1 MNPWLVALAALSGA
15 AGVWLLYLASPQQ
28 QWRVQGPRRS
38 GWPGVLC
45 LLLSLALAW
54 PLMGALEAVA
64 AWLALAMLA
73 ASLAPFAGAWRA
85 RRRGGAR

>member
-1 MNPWLVALAALSGA
+1 MNPWLVALAALGGT

-28 QWRVQGPRRS
+28 QWRVQGPWRS
-38 GWPGVLC
+38 AWPGALC

-54 PLMGALEAVA
+54 QVMGAVEAVS
-64 AWLALAMLA
+64 AWLVLVMLA